1 MGEIGEQG
9 KNQNVSYFDLGDNY
23 KSIYTYQNSS
33 SCTQKKQTSC
43 TKKKPRT
50 KPKVQG
56 RPMDFSITGAQKVH
70 RQFEST
76 S

>member
-9 KNQNVSYFDLGDNY
+9 KNQNVSYLDLGDNY

-43 TKKKPRT
+43 TKKNQEQNLKY
-50 KPKVQG
+50 KADQWISV
-56 RPMDFSITGAQKVH
+56 
-70 RQFEST
+70 
-76 S
+76 